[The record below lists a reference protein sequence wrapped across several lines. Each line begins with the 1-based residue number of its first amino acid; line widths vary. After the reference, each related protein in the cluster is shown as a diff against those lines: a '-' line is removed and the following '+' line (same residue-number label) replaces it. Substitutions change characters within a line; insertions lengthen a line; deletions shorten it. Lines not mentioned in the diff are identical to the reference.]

1 MEYLNSWPRHVI
13 CGALV
18 CGALVSCNATPPP
31 SESTREPAE
40 PTDISIS
47 APAAAED
54 TSVRA
59 VTYSPHAAHYSCHM
73 NMGPTGAAAW
83 MRGYHF
89 VVVSIQQGSPAHE
102 KLMLADVVTGVD
114 GIEFGPDA
122 DPRITL
128 GDAIGKAEATGEPMT
143 LSVLRRGRSA
153 SVAISLPK
161 IGAYSSTWP
170 ADCGKSRRILDD
182 ACRSL
187 IDAQLPNGHMA
198 TDGATG
204 TFLSGL
210 LLLATGEAKYA
221 DAARRAAHNTASLDL
236 AKIDYNNWALGYGGM
251 LLAEYYLATGDDS
264 VLESLQK
271 AAKVAGEG
279 QMLCGSWGHKSPAGG
294 YGAMN
299 QPGLACAIMLVLAD
313 ECGVEVDPKPLG
325 KAVEFF
331 SRYAELGGVPYG
343 DHWPRG
349 SLDDNGKSSAAAVMC
364 YVAGME
370 RETSAFADSVAD
382 SYWLREEGHTGGYFS
397 LMWGPLAA
405 SLAGEEKLQKF
416 LDYQKWYYDLS
427 RHWTGAITMLPYR
440 EALTRFDN
448 SGYIEHGGDFCT
460 GGMALVYALPRKR
473 LRILG
478 APRSVFGAELSGE
491 LEEARDLYLERK
503 WKECDAALAAMDE
516 GALETADEKR
526 WLRQLVSERKL
537 AKESTDHVLMEIGSN
552 LDGAAYRASE
562 QYAAL
567 KRFLGD
573 EGDERFAELDK
584 RFANGTTAWF
594 VREGK
599 LFYEKW
605 EGFYGFAV
613 RSWVP
618 QGRQAKRFM
627 EGLPTLRLPIWEPL
641 SPTSEMK
648 PQEWRSELYEKDQA
662 PPPGWEKPGFDD
674 SEWRRGEGIFT
685 AFQAEAG
692 EKLPKGGI
700 AARRRF
706 MVDDTEGAALR
717 VRLRTVRPALTKVYL
732 NGTLV
737 VDAVRGQRGGYAS
750 IGLDDRAL
758 SLLKKGENLLAV
770 TSTAQGKGGNHLDV
784 GLEINRVGL
793 EKRTLPIMRDA
804 RLYRSDRPDGDETLR
819 VTETRDKF
827 RKALKEKYDAKS
839 VDDLLKDLGG
849 GIAYY
854 RGLAEN
860 ALVAKGLEGV
870 RPALALHDSEDW
882 RVRASVCGVVKKALG
897 EFRKAKNEEGLK
909 LVTAQIPNL
918 IARVSDEHFW
928 VRTMASTALAD
939 LGPEAKDAIPALEE
953 NLDHPVEWVRQTALG
968 AIRRIAKDPETKL
981 KAVAAVVKEPNSS
994 YWVTR
999 NALSALKEHTGEWN
1013 GRLDVLVC
1021 LIRNHPEG
1029 GGGRLLSESIDLAC
1043 KLDPDGKVMIPVLIE
1058 AVEDK
1063 THLSRQRG
1071 NPWGKAIA
1079 ALGAYGEK
1087 AAAAVPALEALL
1099 AAEDKKSKGQ
1109 HDAARKAIAAITG
1122 EPLEE
1127 ANDKTSP

>member
-1 MEYLNSWPRHVI
+1 MKCANSWLRPAI

-18 CGALVSCNATPPP
+18 CGVLVSCNAAPPP
-31 SESTREPAE
+31 SESTREAAE
-40 PTDISIS
+40 PPDRSTGGQ
-47 APAAAED
+47 AEAED

-89 VVVSIQQGSPAHE
+89 VVMSIQQGSPAWE

-114 GIEFGPDA
+114 GVEFGPDA

-128 GDAIGKAEATGEPMT
+128 GDAIGRAEATGEPMT
-143 LSVLRRGRSA
+143 LSVLRRGKSA
-153 SVAISLPK
+153 SVAIALPK
-161 IGAYSSTWP
+161 IGEYSSTWP
-170 ADCGKSRRILDD
+170 ADCEKSRRILDD
-182 ACRSL
+182 ACQSL
-187 IDAQLPNGHMA
+187 LDVQMPNGHMP

-210 LLLATGEAKYA
+210 LFLATGEAKYA

-236 AKIDYNNWALGYGGM
+236 AKIDYNNWALGYGGI

-264 VLESLQK
+264 VLDALEK
-271 AAKVAGEG
+271 AAAVAGEG

-299 QPGLACAIMLVLAD
+299 QPGLACAMMLVLAE

-331 SRYAELGGVPYG
+331 SRYAELGSVPYG
-343 DHWPRG
+343 DHWPGG

-364 YVAGME
+364 YLAGME

-405 SLAGEEKLQKF
+405 SFAGEEKLQRF

-427 RHWTGAITMLPYR
+427 RHWTGAMTLLPYH
-440 EALTRFDN
+440 EALTRFD
-448 SGYIEHGGDFCT
+448 SGGYTEADLTT
-460 GGMALVYALPRKR
+460 GGLALVYALPQKR

-491 LEEARDLYLERK
+491 LEKARDLYLERK
-503 WKECDAALAAMDE
+503 WKECDAALAAIDKVS
-516 GALETADEKR
+516 LKTTDEKR
-526 WLRQLVSERKL
+526 WLGQLVSEREL
-537 AKESTDHVLMEIGSN
+537 AKESTDHVLMEIDSN

-567 KRFLGD
+567 KRCLGD
-573 EGDERFAELDK
+573 EGDERFADLDK
-584 RFANGTTAWF
+584 RFSDGTTAWF

-605 EGFYGFAV
+605 EGMYGFAV

-648 PQEWRSELYEKDQA
+648 PQEWRSELYEKDQT
-662 PPPGWEKPGFDD
+662 PPSGWEKPGFDD
-674 SEWRRGEGIFT
+674 SAWRQGEGIFT
-685 AFQAEAG
+685 AFQAKEG
-692 EKLPKGGI
+692 EKLPRGGI

-706 MVDDTEGAALR
+706 MIDDTEGVALR
-717 VRLRTVRPALTKVYL
+717 VRLRTVRLALTKVYL
-732 NGTLV
+732 NGALV

-750 IGLDDRAL
+750 IALDDGAL
-758 SLLKKGENLLAV
+758 GLLKKGENLLAV
-770 TSTAQGKGGNHLDV
+770 TSTAQGKGGNHLDI
-784 GLEINRVGL
+784 GLEINRAGL
-793 EKRTLPIMRDA
+793 EKRTLPIMRNA
-804 RLYRSDRPDGDETLR
+804 RLYRSDRSEGDETLR

-827 RKALKEKYDAKS
+827 RKALKEKYDGKG
-839 VDDLLKDLGG
+839 VDDLLKDLEGS
-849 GIAYY
+849 IAYY

-860 ALVAKGLEGV
+860 ALVSKGLEGV
-870 RPALALHDSEDW
+870 KPALALHDSEDW
-882 RVRASVCGVVKKALG
+882 KVRASVCGIVKKALRA
-897 EFRKAKNEEGLK
+897 FKKAEDEEGLK

-928 VRTMASTALAD
+928 VRTIASTALAD
-939 LGPEAKDAIPALEE
+939 LGPEAKDAIPALTE
-953 NLDHPVEWVRQTALG
+953 NLDDPVEWVRQTALG
-968 AIRRIAKDPETKL
+968 AIRKITKDRDTTRE
-981 KAVAAVVKEPNSS
+981 AVSAVVREPNSS

-999 NALSALKEHTGEWN
+999 NALSVLKEDSAEWN

-1021 LIRNHPEG
+1021 LLRNHPEG

-1043 KLDPDGKVMIPVLIE
+1043 KLDPEGEVMIPVLIE
-1058 AVEDK
+1058 AAADK

-1079 ALGAYGEK
+1079 ALGAYGAK
-1087 AAAAVPALEALL
+1087 AAAAVPALEGIL
-1099 AAEDKKSKGQ
+1099 AADDKKSKGQ

-1122 EPLEE
+1122 VAPEE
-1127 ANDKTSP
+1127 TKDETKD